1 MSNSETRY
9 FNLNITGV
17 GYFNNARLVKPG
29 EGARKF
35 DPFWAV
41 DVVAI
46 HGAQEQTVKTR
57 FDCRVVGKEAIELV
71 RQYCDDI
78 NDRDKKVWAS
88 FRLGDLTPETFV
100 YGARSKRQGETG
112 VSLKSRLLKVS
123 SLTIDGDKV
132 HSATAEVKTMPETA
146 EPRPETAEPEPEDDN
161 TCPFDEQL
169 SNSVSLSREDP
180 DFEAK
185 KDWLKANGYRWN
197 RQDQTWVLQTAK
209 SRPPTVNT
217 RMAVCDR

>member
-1 MSNSETRY
+1 MSNETRF
-9 FNLNITGV
+9 FNLNISGI

-29 EGARKF
+29 EGSRKF
-35 DPFWAV
+35 EPFWAV

-46 HGAQEQTVKTR
+46 HGAKDQTVRTR

-71 RQYCDDI
+71 AEYSADI

-88 FRLGDLTPETFV
+88 FRLGDLTPETFE
-100 YGARSKRQGETG
+100 YGARSKRKGETG

-123 SLTIDGDKV
+123 SLSIDGERV

-146 EPRPETAEPEPEDDN
+146 EARPESEDSDA
-161 TCPFDEQL
+161 CPFDEQPG
-169 SNSVSLSREDP
+169 NSVSLSRDDP

-185 KDWLKANGYRWN
+185 KDWLKANGFRWN
-197 RQDQTWVLQTAK
+197 REDQTWRFQTAK
-209 SRPPTVNT
+209 KQAANG
-217 RMAVCDR
+217 